1 MFYRL
6 RNIHVYP
13 LCDDHDDHGSASV
26 KQDSCQTP
34 QFSIY
39 LPQLKLFFHLCSF
52 RKIGGPEPD
61 ETSGFKGGF
70 KQVSYRLGGVENIT
84 VEVNNKLVNKEIH
97 NVFGVIKGF
106 DDPGKTKL
114 LFGVT

>member
-1 MFYRL
+1 MTTMIMAQHQLNRTAA
-6 RNIHVYP
+6 RHVYNFM
-13 LCDDHDDHGSASV
+13 LLSSV
-26 KQDSCQTP
+26 L
-34 QFSIY
+34 Y
-39 LPQLKLFFHLCSF
+39 LPQLKLFFICSF

>member
-1 MFYRL
+1 MFTHCVMTMMIMAL
-6 RNIHVYP
+6 P
-13 LCDDHDDHGSASV
+13 SASV

-34 QFSIY
+34 LQFHAAEFSIISATV
-39 LPQLKLFFHLCSF
+39 KTFHLCSF

-70 KQVSYRLGGVENIT
+70 KEVSYRLGGVENIT
-84 VEVNNKLVNKEIH
+84 LEVNNKLVNKEIH

>member
-1 MFYRL
+1 M
-6 RNIHVYP
+6 
-13 LCDDHDDHGSASV
+13 
-26 KQDSCQTP
+26 
-34 QFSIY
+34 
-39 LPQLKLFFHLCSF
+39 CSF

-70 KQVSYRLGGVENIT
+70 KQASYRLGGVENIT

-114 LFGVT
+114 LFGVTWLLLGLRRVTLRWICS